1 MLTAYRILSYLLLPV
16 ASFIGIGVL
25 MLLMGAFSNPAILLS
40 VFVAGGVVLYS
51 FSSFQF
57 LTKGINRSHKLKPG
71 RKDFIKVNAYVAL
84 FFGVMNLFQS
94 VTLIA
99 DSKILNEVLGQV
111 EKGFPQEMPFKKEQL
126 YEIVR
131 GMLYFLLIYAIALV
145 IHVQL
150 TFRLLRKFATVF
162 QREEQGG

>member
-1 MLTAYRILSYLLLPV
+1 MLTTYRILSYLLLLV
-16 ASFIGIGVL
+16 ASFIGLGVL
-25 MLLMGAFSNPAILLS
+25 MLLMGAFSNPTILLS

-57 LTKGINRSHKLKPG
+57 LTKGINRNQKLKPG

-99 DSKILNEVLGQV
+99 DPKILNEVLGQV
-111 EKGFPQEMPFKKEQL
+111 EKGFPQEMPLKKEQL
-126 YEIVR
+126 YDIIR
-131 GMLYFLLIYAIALV
+131 GVLFFLMVYAIALV
-145 IHVQL
+145 VHVQL

-162 QREEQGG
+162 QPEDQVQ